1 MVIDMAMT
9 LQDTIEKPSA
19 RPFSTPSAVRSY
31 EAPHARDRKRGGFAT
46 NTTAPRRPQL
56 EIAAPCLSEPLVEFF
71 PANAVSRRTLIARGM
86 TAEIV
91 DGVSQE
97 HVKSEIRSP
106 NHLLIAYE
114 RGARREGE
122 TSIENLPSSSL
133 RDVTHKLVFVPAG
146 HAYHDSHAPRVNMSA
161 IYFYFSPAILSGQPG
176 ADEDAVTMP
185 PRLFFEN
192 AMVWDTALKMKALL
206 ADGNDDNHTYFEAL
220 GFVLAHEIMRLSSTA
235 RSSAAPTRGGLAAW
249 QQRTATAYI
258 EEHLSEAISL
268 ETLAKLVRLSPYYF
282 CRTFKQS
289 FGVPPHRYHSNRRIE
304 RAKELLTERKQSVTD
319 VALAVGFGET
329 SSFSAAFRKATGV
342 TPTEYQRSAG

>member
-1 MVIDMAMT
+1 MAMNLMPAT
-9 LQDTIEKPSA
+9 ERPTS
-19 RPFSTPSAVRSY
+19 RPFSN
-31 EAPHARDRKRGGFAT
+31 APAMRAREPLNVRDRKPGLFETSA
-46 NTTAPRRPQL
+46 APRRPQL
-56 EIAAPCLSEPLVEFF
+56 EISAPYLSEPLVEFS
-71 PANAVSRRTLIARGM
+71 PAHAVNRRTLIARGM

-91 DGVSQE
+91 HGVGQDRIG
-97 HVKSEIRSP
+97 SEIRSP

-122 TSIENLPSSSL
+122 TSIAGLPSSSL
-133 RDVTHKLVFVPAG
+133 RDLTHKLVFVPAG
-146 HAYHDSHAPRVNMSA
+146 HDYRDWHTPRVNMSA
-161 IYFYFSPAILSGQPG
+161 IFFYFSPAIVSGHPG
-176 ADEDAVTMP
+176 EDEDGRMLP

-206 ADGNDDNHTYFEAL
+206 SDSSGDNHSYFEAL
-220 GFVLAHEIMRLSSTA
+220 GFVLAHEVVRLGSATTSTTP
-235 RSSAAPTRGGLAAW
+235 PTRGGLAAW

-258 EEHLSEAISL
+258 EEHLSEPISL
-268 ETLAKLVRLSPYYF
+268 TTLAQLVRLSPYYF

-304 RAKELLTERKQSVTD
+304 RAKELLMERKHSITD

-342 TPTEYQRSAG
+342 TPTDYQRSTG

>member
-1 MVIDMAMT
+1 MAMT
-9 LQDTIEKPSA
+9 LQNAIERPST
-19 RPFSTPSAVRSY
+19 RPFSNSSAVRSH
-31 EAPHARDRKRGGFAT
+31 EARHVRDRKAT
-46 NTTAPRRPQL
+46 IFEPATTAPRRPQL
-56 EIAAPCLSEPLVEFF
+56 EIAAPCLSEPLVEFL

-91 DGVSQE
+91 DGVGQD
-97 HVKSEIRSP
+97 HVKSQIRSP

-146 HAYHDSHAPRVNMSA
+146 HAYNDWHAPRVNLSA
-161 IYFYFSPAILSGQPG
+161 IYFYFSPAILSGQSG
-176 ADEDAVTMP
+176 ADEDATTMP

-206 ADGNDDNHTYFEAL
+206 ASGNEDNHTYFEAL
-220 GFVLAHEIMRLSSTA
+220 GFVLAHEIMRLGSAA
-235 RSSAAPTRGGLAAW
+235 RSNAAPTRGGLAAW
-249 QQRTATAYI
+249 QQRTAAAYI
-258 EEHLSEAISL
+258 EEHLSEPIAL

-304 RAKELLTERKQSVTD
+304 RAKELLIERKQSITD

-342 TPTEYQRSAG
+342 TPTDYQRSAG

>member
-1 MVIDMAMT
+1 MVNDMAMT
-9 LQDTIEKPSA
+9 LQDTIERPST
-19 RPFSTPSAVRSY
+19 RPFPNSSAARSY
-31 EAPHARDRKRGGFAT
+31 EAPHARNLKSGGFESV
-46 NTTAPRRPQL
+46 TTAPRRPQL
-56 EIAAPCLSEPLVEFF
+56 EIAAPCLSEPLVEFM
-71 PANAVSRRTLIARGM
+71 PAHAVSRRTLIARGM

-91 DGVSQE
+91 DGVSQDD
-97 HVKSEIRSP
+97 VRSQIRSP

-114 RGARREGE
+114 RGSRRQGE
-122 TSIENLPSSSL
+122 TTIENLPSSSL

-146 HAYHDSHAPRVNMSA
+146 HAYHDWHAPRVNVSA

-176 ADEDAVTMP
+176 ADEDAATMP

-206 ADGNDDNHTYFEAL
+206 ADGNEDNHTYFEAL
-220 GFVLAHEIMRLSSTA
+220 GFVLAHEIMRLGTTA

-249 QQRTATAYI
+249 QQRTAAGYI
-258 EEHLSEAISL
+258 EEHLAEPISL

-304 RAKELLTERKQSVTD
+304 RAKELLLERKQSITD

-342 TPTEYQRSAG
+342 TPTDYQRSAG